1 MRNCKGIW
9 ENTKEREW
17 TKFCL
22 PAEEPLIIPVVQKF
36 YLPLKQK
43 EAARPFYEMHS
54 FVKVRGVNVLV
65 TETSICQIY
74 DAPYYYRD
82 YLYQKIFEGIQKH

>member
-1 MRNCKGIW
+1 MR
-9 ENTKEREW
+9 
-17 TKFCL
+17 
-22 PAEEPLIIPVVQKF
+22 
-36 YLPLKQK
+36 
-43 EAARPFYEMHS
+43 S

-82 YLYQKIFEGIQKH
+82 YIYQKNLKEFKNIDTNEVLIFLMTGKRCGHIKRGQQFLRRSIRS

>member
-1 MRNCKGIW
+1 MRNCKGIR

-22 PAEEPLIIPVVQKF
+22 P
-36 YLPLKQK
+36 
-43 EAARPFYEMHS
+43 
-54 FVKVRGVNVLV
+54 VRGVNVLV